1 MGGTQQNVL
10 HFLMLVVSCI
20 FAFLAPAAGQIRLA
34 GSGST
39 WCSGRVEIYHSGS
52 WGTVCDDDWD
62 LNDANVVCRRL
73 GCGTPVSA
81 TASAHFGQ
89 GSGEIWLDNV
99 ACSGSESSITECG
112 HNGFGKHNCGHGED
126 AGVVC
131 LGAHTRLSGP
141 GSTRC
146 SGRVEIYHSSAWGTV
161 CDDDWDL
168 NDAKVVCRQLGCG
181 TAVEATSSARF
192 GQGTGQIWLDNV
204 ACSGSESSLPECG
217 HNGFGKHNCNH
228 GEDAGVV
235 CSGLIRLSGSTQ
247 CSGRVEIYHSS
258 DWGTI
263 CDDGWDLNDA
273 EVVCRYLDCGTA
285 LRAISAVFGEGSGQI
300 WLDDVA
306 CSGNESSLIEC
317 GHNGFGKHNCNH
329 GEDAGVICSVSLPKP
344 SISVNEDQFTWGQD
358 ISITC
363 SISSEFLD
371 GTFTLKKTSSNFS
384 QTETGSRS
392 ATFNI
397 HRVDFSH
404 DGLYQCQYEKH
415 ISSNTFSSPL
425 SDSVRISVTVSKPNI
440 SISPAGEVTWGQ
452 NIGITCSI
460 STQTL
465 GGTFILMK
473 TSDSFNRTQNSNTNS
488 ATFNIPEV
496 DFDDEGSYRCQYQ
509 ESGPSHEFYSPP
521 SDSVRLSV
529 TVRLQRPSISLTS
542 PNAGLVWGPEG
553 AQITGGYS
561 FVITCSI
568 NSTFSSGHFILSF
581 SGSNLTESAV
591 NNSASF
597 SFPVAE
603 YEHQGN
609 YSCVYEVT
617 VSTRT
622 FRSAETAPIT
632 VIIKLSLMPLVSSV
646 SVVILLL
653 LLLLLLAVWLILRR
667 RQQHKQPAALIQTQ
681 MVVQVGND
689 YTWGDNEGDEDVYVN
704 VDLHQKIKGEAAGV
718 DGDWSDDYE
727 EPVNDDDRDFKE
739 TDPGDYYRCPK
750 EACMFVDNHREDD
763 DEEKTSDAEDIF
775 ENVSPLSPVY

>member
-1 MGGTQQNVL
+1 MQTFIIIFVL
-10 HFLMLVVSCI
+10 FIFLPTFVLCNLTFSSSVVSCI

-39 WCSGRVEIYHSGS
+39 RCSGRVEVYHSGS

-62 LNDANVVCRRL
+62 LNDANVVCRQL
-73 GCGTPVSA
+73 GCRKAVKVTSSA
-81 TASAHFGQ
+81 DFGP
-89 GSGEIWLDNV
+89 GSGKIWLDNV
-99 ACSGSESSITECG
+99 ACSGTERSIAECG
-112 HNGFGKHNCGHGED
+112 HSGFGTHNCGHGED

-131 LGAHTRLSGP
+131 LGAHIRLSESGL
-141 GSTRC
+141 SQC
-146 SGRVEIYHSSAWGTV
+146 FGRVEIYHSSAWGTV
-161 CDDDWDL
+161 CDDGWDL
-168 NDAKVVCRQLGCG
+168 KDAEVVCRSLDCG
-181 TAVEATSSARF
+181 TALSATSSALF
-192 GQGTGQIWLDNV
+192 GQGSGQILLDDV
-204 ACSGSESSLPECG
+204 ACSGSESSLTECQ
-217 HNGFGKHNCNH
+217 HRGFGTHDCNH

-235 CSGLIRLSGSTQ
+235 CS
-247 CSGRVEIYHSS
+247 
-258 DWGTI
+258 
-263 CDDGWDLNDA
+263 A
-273 EVVCRYLDCGTA
+273 
-285 LRAISAVFGEGSGQI
+285 
-300 WLDDVA
+300 
-306 CSGNESSLIEC
+306 
-317 GHNGFGKHNCNH
+317 
-329 GEDAGVICSVSLPKP
+329 SLPKP
-344 SISVNEDQFTWGQD
+344 SISVNEGQVSWGQN

-363 SISSEFLD
+363 SVSSEFLD

-397 HRVDFSH
+397 HRVDFS
-404 DGLYQCQYEKH
+404 DKGLYQCQYEKR

-452 NIGITCSI
+452 NIGITCSF

-488 ATFNIPEV
+488 ATFDIPEV
-496 DFDDEGSYRCQYQ
+496 DFDDEGLYQCQYQ
-509 ESGPSHEFYSPP
+509 ESGPSQQFYSPT

-553 AQITGGYS
+553 AQITKGYS
-561 FVITCSI
+561 FVLTCSI

-581 SGSNLTESAV
+581 SGSNLTEPAV

-653 LLLLLLAVWLILRR
+653 LLLLLLAVLLILRR
-667 RQQHKQPAALIQTQ
+667 KRQHKQPAALIQTQ

-689 YTWGDNEGDEDVYVN
+689 YTWGDIEGDEEVYVN
-704 VDLHQKIKGEAAGV
+704 VDLHEKIKGEATGE
-718 DGDWSDDYE
+718 DGDLSDDYE
-727 EPVNDDDRDFKE
+727 EPVNDGDCDFKE
-739 TDPGDYYRCPK
+739 TDPSDYYRCPK
-750 EACMFVDNHREDD
+750 EACMFVDNHREEDD
-763 DEEKTSDAEDIF
+763 DEEKTSHAEDVF
-775 ENVSPLSPVY
+775 ENVSPPSPVY

>member
-1 MGGTQQNVL
+1 MAGTQQNGL

-39 WCSGRVEIYHSGS
+39 RCSGRVEVYHSGS

-62 LNDANVVCRRL
+62 LNDAKVVCRRL
-73 GCGTPVSA
+73 GCGTPVEA
-81 TASAHFGQ
+81 TASAHFGA

-99 ACSGSESSITECG
+99 ACSGSESSLTACE
-112 HNGFGKHNCGHGED
+112 HRGFGTHNCGHGED

-131 LGAHTRLSGP
+131 SGAHIRLSGS

-168 NDAKVVCRQLGCG
+168 SDAKVVCGQLGCG

-192 GQGTGQIWLDNV
+192 GQGTGEIWLDNV
-204 ACSGSESSLPECG
+204 ACSGSESSLTECG

-235 CSGLIRLSGSTQ
+235 CSGLIRISGSGSTR

-258 DWGTI
+258 AWGTV
-263 CDDGWDLNDA
+263 CDDDWDLKDA
-273 EVVCRYLDCGTA
+273 EVICRYLDCGTA
-285 LRAISAVFGEGSGQI
+285 LSATSAVFGQGSGQI

-306 CSGNESSLIEC
+306 CSGSESSLTEC
-317 GHNGFGKHNCNH
+317 RHRGFGTHNCNH
-329 GEDAGVICSVSLPKP
+329 GEDAGVVCSVSLPKP
-344 SISVNEDQFTWGQD
+344 SISVNEGQVSWGQN

-363 SISSEFLD
+363 SVSSEFLD

-397 HRVDFSH
+397 HRVDFSD
-404 DGLYQCQYEKH
+404 DGLYQCQYEKR

-440 SISPAGEVTWGQ
+440 SFSPAGVVTWGQ
-452 NIGITCSI
+452 NIGISCSI

-473 TSDSFNRTQNSNTNS
+473 TSDSFNRTQNTNTNS

-496 DFDDEGSYRCQYQ
+496 DFDDEGLYQCQYQ
-509 ESGPSHEFYSPP
+509 ESGPSHEFYSPT

-553 AQITGGYS
+553 AQITRGYS
-561 FVITCSI
+561 FVLTCSI

-581 SGSNLTESAV
+581 SGSNLTEPAV

-603 YEHQGN
+603 YERQGN

-622 FRSAETAPIT
+622 FTSAETALIT

-653 LLLLLLAVWLILRR
+653 LLLLILRR
-667 RQQHKQPAALIQTQ
+667 KRQHKQPAALIQTQ
-681 MVVQVGND
+681 MVVQVEND
-689 YTWGDNEGDEDVYVN
+689 YTWGDNEGDEEVYMN
-704 VDLHQKIKGEAAGV
+704 VDLHQKIKGEATGE
-718 DGDWSDDYE
+718 DGDLSDDYE
-727 EPVNDDDRDFKE
+727 EPVNDGDCDFKE
-739 TDPGDYYRCPK
+739 TDPSDYYRCPK
-750 EACMFVDNHREDD
+750 EACMFVDNHREEDD
-763 DEEKTSDAEDIF
+763 DEEKTSHAEDVF
-775 ENVSPLSPVY
+775 ENVSPPSPVY